1 MAKSGDRPKK
11 EAKKPKA
18 DKAAAKPGAISQLSG
33 AALKPAVGKKDK

>member
-18 DKAAAKPGAISQLSG
+18 DKPPKKGATGVLSG
-33 AALKPAVGKKDK
+33 AALKPGVGAKDK